1 MWFQFHFVITPSFR
15 LRFCGLDA
23 LYPGL
28 IVNTTPR
35 SQDSIPSYRLSICP
49 PKFNEP
55 QHESSYM
62 DKYTDRVGEAII
74 PICER
79 ALGFSLCK
87 LYWKPRRVWH
97 SGFFTAVSEV
107 NFYSP
112 LPSHTFTL
120 SWSTGNHH
128 LIWHLL
134 NSTASCVFIYRH
146 LSLYLA
152 ASSSYSRLPGSSAF
166 SVTLSQISLGS
177 DLGMGFVNTFTTIW
191 SNLTYGCLPLR
202 LLWAIWLVEDME
214 HVVINEES

>member
-1 MWFQFHFVITPSFR
+1 MHNI
-15 LRFCGLDA
+15 
-23 LYPGL
+23 PGL

-35 SQDSIPSYRLSICP
+35 GQDSIPSYRLSICP
-49 PKFNEP
+49 PKFNIEP

-62 DKYTDRVGEAII
+62 DKYTDIVGEAII

-87 LYWKPRRVWH
+87 LYWKSRRVWH
-97 SGFFTAVSEV
+97 SGFFTAVSE
-107 NFYSP
+107 
-112 LPSHTFTL
+112 
-120 SWSTGNHH
+120 STGNHH

-146 LSLYLA
+146 LSLYLV

-191 SNLTYGCLPLR
+191 SNLTYGCLSLR
-202 LLWAIWLVEDME
+202 LLRTIWLVKDME